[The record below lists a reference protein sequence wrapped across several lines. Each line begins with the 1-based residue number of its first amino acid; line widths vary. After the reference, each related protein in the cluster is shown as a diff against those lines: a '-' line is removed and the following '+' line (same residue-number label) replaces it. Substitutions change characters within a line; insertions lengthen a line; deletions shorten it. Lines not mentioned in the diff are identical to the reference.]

1 MLNRANARMPIFT
14 KDEDFIAFETVLQE
28 AVARTGT
35 RLLSYCLMGNHWH
48 LAVWP
53 QEDDELSRFVGWLTH
68 SAGTLIASR
77 PDPAMF
83 IRADSNLFPFR
94 STIIF

>member
-35 RLLSYCLMGNHWH
+35 RLLSYCLMANHWH
-48 LAVWP
+48 LVLWP
-53 QEDDELSRFVGWLTH
+53 QEDDELSWFVGWRTH
-68 SAGTLIASR
+68 QVLPSLYSTQGLNRPALSPAGRCASH
-77 PDPAMF
+77 
-83 IRADSNLFPFR
+83 
-94 STIIF
+94 